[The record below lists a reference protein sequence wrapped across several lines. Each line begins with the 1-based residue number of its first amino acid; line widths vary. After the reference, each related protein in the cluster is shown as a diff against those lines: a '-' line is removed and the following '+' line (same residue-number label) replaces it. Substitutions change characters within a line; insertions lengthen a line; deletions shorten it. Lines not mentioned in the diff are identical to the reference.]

1 MPRYTSESVP
11 LPIGSRW
18 SVKSAMSVCQLP
30 VAIAHFLR
38 SSFFFSSIALSR
50 SALGRA
56 FPSFPTALSDIR
68 EKSASTLP
76 VRSPPRIFCNARV
89 GSRLEIGRSYG
100 LFGVDLSINSSI
112 SRKVTSSKL
121 PDKTLPYNSFVS
133 SLNFLS
139 HSRRIALASSLVRC
153 VAAAIASSI
162 VLPTRSLSSATA
174 LLRFRLSLV
183 RSFSLSMTLC
193 ISSESVTTSS
203 PPLRI
208 RSTRLSLSSRSS
220 AVSALLS
227 LRE

>member
-1 MPRYTSESVP
+1 MP
-11 LPIGSRW
+11 LPIGSLP
-18 SVKSAMSVCQLP
+18 SEKSDTSVCQLP

-50 SALGRA
+50 SALGRV
-56 FPSFPTALSDIR
+56 FPSFPTVLSHIR

-133 SLNFLS
+133 SLNLRPRS
-139 HSRRIALASSLVRC
+139 LRISVASSRL
-153 VAAAIASSI
+153 
-162 VLPTRSLSSATA
+162 LPETKAVDQSTA
-174 LLRFRLSLV
+174 
-183 RSFSLSMTLC
+183 
-193 ISSESVTTSS
+193 
-203 PPLRI
+203 
-208 RSTRLSLSSRSS
+208 
-220 AVSALLS
+220 
-227 LRE
+227 